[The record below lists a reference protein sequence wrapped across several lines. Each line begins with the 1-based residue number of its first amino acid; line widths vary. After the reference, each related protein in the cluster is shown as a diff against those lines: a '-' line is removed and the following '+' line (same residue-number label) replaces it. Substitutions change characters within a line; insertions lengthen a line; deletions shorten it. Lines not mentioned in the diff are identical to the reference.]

1 MGDIFSPRIRL
12 EDLDDTG
19 PAGPYPHELDDI
31 GLKRLCLEI
40 MRMAVWDTQKS
51 PKNADQA
58 RVWLASTGVVWLKA
72 MGVSMGLSRH
82 FTDEKLKD
90 LFYGT
95 CQQPELGL
103 NEEESDWE
111 DRQ

>member
-1 MGDIFSPRIRL
+1 LGDIFSPRIRL

-72 MGVSMGLSRH
+72 MGVSMGLSRN

-95 CQQPELGL
+95 CQQPELEL